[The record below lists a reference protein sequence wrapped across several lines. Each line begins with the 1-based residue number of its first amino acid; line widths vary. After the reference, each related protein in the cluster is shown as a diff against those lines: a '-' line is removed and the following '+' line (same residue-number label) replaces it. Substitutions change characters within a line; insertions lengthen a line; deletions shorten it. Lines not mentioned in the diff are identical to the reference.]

1 MNMDLSSL
9 SDDQSLSKQQVVSL
23 FNQLEEKYQAQIDYL
38 EEQNRL
44 LRNELFGRRSEK
56 DIVFDPNQL
65 PLFAQPAIAPEAQE
79 DAEPISVSS
88 HQRKKRGRKRLPE
101 HLERVDIIH
110 DLSEQEKMC
119 SCGHQMDRIGQ
130 DECEKLDYI
139 PAKVRA
145 LRHIRL
151 KYACKHCEGVEDDGA
166 TVKIAPVPAQ
176 LIPKSNATAGLLAHL
191 FTSKFADGLP
201 LYRQQKIF
209 ARMGCDLSRSTMANW
224 AIETSKRCQ
233 PLMELLQQEIRS
245 GPLINVDETT
255 LQVLKEPGRH
265 NTSKS
270 YMWIYR
276 GGDLDRPALVYQ
288 YHPSRSGQV
297 AADFIGKDYKG
308 YVQSDA
314 FSGYDRME
322 ENPGIVHL
330 GCWAHARRKFFD
342 VIKVKKKIRS
352 KRNPKTLADEA
363 LIYIKG
369 LYRIEKQARVQELTP
384 EQIVTLR
391 QKEAKPILDKFKTWL
406 EAKKPI
412 VPPKSLLGKAID
424 YALSNW
430 KRLIVYIED
439 GRLKPD
445 NNAAENAIR
454 PFVVGRKNW
463 LFAGHPRGAEA
474 SATFFS
480 LIETAKANGLEPYA
494 YLRYVFENLPLIE
507 NEDDYRSL
515 LPQYVDKNLISR
527 AQ

>member
-1 MNMDLSSL
+1 MNLDLSSL
-9 SDDQSLSKQQVVSL
+9 SDDQSLSKQQVISL
-23 FNQLEEKYQAQIDYL
+23 LNQLEEKYQVQIDYL

-44 LRNELFGRRSEK
+44 LRNELFGRKSEK
-56 DIVFDPNQL
+56 DIDFDHNQL
-65 PLFAQPAIAPEAQE
+65 PLFAQPAMAPEAEE
-79 DAEPISVSS
+79 DPEPIDVSS

-101 HLERVDIIH
+101 HLERVEIIH

-119 SCGHQMDRIGQ
+119 SCGHQMDCFGQ

-139 PAKVRA
+139 PAKVRV

-151 KYACKHCEGVEDDGA
+151 KYACKHCEGVEDDGP
-166 TVKIAPVPAQ
+166 TVRIAPVPVQ

-209 ARMGCDLSRSTMANW
+209 ARMGLELPRSTMANW
-224 AIETSKRCQ
+224 AIEASKRCR
-233 PLMELLQQEIRS
+233 PLIGMLQQEIRS

-255 LQVLKEPGRH
+255 LQVLKEPGRR

-270 YMWIYR
+270 YMWVYR
-276 GGDLDRPALVYQ
+276 GGDVDHPALVYE

-297 AADFIGKDYKG
+297 AMDFIGSDYQG

-314 FSGYDRME
+314 FSGYDRLE
-322 ENPGIVHL
+322 QNPGIVHL
-330 GCWAHARRKFFD
+330 GCWAHARRKFVD
-342 VIKVKKKIRS
+342 VIKAKKKIRS
-352 KRNPKTLADEA
+352 KRNPKSLADEA
-363 LIYIKG
+363 LVYIKG
-369 LYRIEKQARVQELTP
+369 LYRIEKQAREQRFTP
-384 EQIVTLR
+384 EQIVKLR
-391 QKEAKPILDKFKTWL
+391 QTEAKPILDEFKIWL
-406 EAKKPI
+406 DAKKPI

-430 KRLIVYIED
+430 QRLIVYIED

-454 PFVVGRKNW
+454 PFVIGRKNW

-480 LIETAKANGLEPYA
+480 LIETAKVNGLEPYA
-494 YLRYVFENLPLIE
+494 YLHYLFETLPLIE
-507 NEDDYRSL
+507 NQDAYRSL
-515 LPQYVDKNLISR
+515 LPQYVDKDLLTR
-527 AQ
+527 A